1 MELGDASGDPGFDC
15 AHGDIEDFGDV
26 LVGTILKIKQGDG
39 CLIDLVHLM
48 QGLHDTGGVQL
59 VHPSRRNGGELE
71 IDLAQLEM
79 GETCMTP
86 AALEELPM
94 ESRKQPRFH
103 LVCIAQL
110 MAFCCP
116 DVKRLLRQVA
126 SIRFDLCE
134 AESELIERSVI
145 TPHKAFEIQAHRFI
159 RTTASRSHE
168 AANCSRII
176 VENVRK
182 FKFEG

>member
-79 GETCMTP
+79 GKTCMTP
-86 AALEELPM
+86 AALEELPV
-94 ESRKQPRFH
+94 EGRKQPRFH

-116 DVKRLLRQVA
+116 DVKRLLSQVA
-126 SIRFDLCE
+126 SVRFDLSE
-134 AESELIERSVI
+134 AESELIERGVI
-145 TPHKAFEIQAHRFI
+145 TPDKTLKVQAHGFI
-159 RTTASRSHE
+159 RTTTSRRHRT
-168 AANCSRII
+168 ATCSRII
-176 VENVRK
+176 VEIGRK
-182 FKFEG
+182 F